1 LRIKVLNNLARRAAE
16 SLRAEMHVVG
26 PVKLHEVEAAQREIL
41 RTVLRLEQSG
51 QLFISGRGREE
62 NRIFY

>member
-1 LRIKVLNNLARRAAE
+1 
-16 SLRAEMHVVG
+16 MHVVG